1 MGRSESAMLRIL
13 VVALALLALASAEGE
28 NYPASANLDASGPA
42 AQKSLPIKYH
52 TVGGLNRIDLDD
64 DAADDATYRAFQLA
78 RYNGDA
84 MMQIQAHEEE
94 FERKEREEAEL
105 GEAKQ
110 HSDKYANDERSEKW
124 NKKHDSR
131 YNEIMGANGD
141 DDSDEELLEVG
152 EAKDRL
158 GEGDGAAT
166 KEPFDA
172 VHVAKSGDIEDHDA
186 HFVMTDGL
194 RHRELKRAVL
204 MESEDPDEKQSQKLA
219 KQMESEKAAIEKFR
233 LKQMAKDES
242 DESDLEVKQEVSD
255 GLKRHHLMLDKEGRV
270 VPDFE

>member
-1 MGRSESAMLRIL
+1 MLRIL

-141 DDSDEELLEVG
+141 DDSDE
-152 EAKDRL
+152 
-158 GEGDGAAT
+158 
-166 KEPFDA
+166 
-172 VHVAKSGDIEDHDA
+172 
-186 HFVMTDGL
+186 
-194 RHRELKRAVL
+194 
-204 MESEDPDEKQSQKLA
+204 KQSQKLA

>member
-110 HSDKYANDERSEKW
+110 HSDKYA
-124 NKKHDSR
+124 
-131 YNEIMGANGD
+131 
-141 DDSDEELLEVG
+141 
-152 EAKDRL
+152 
-158 GEGDGAAT
+158 
-166 KEPFDA
+166 

>member
-1 MGRSESAMLRIL
+1 MG
-13 VVALALLALASAEGE
+13 
-28 NYPASANLDASGPA
+28 
-42 AQKSLPIKYH
+42 
-52 TVGGLNRIDLDD
+52 
-64 DAADDATYRAFQLA
+64 
-78 RYNGDA
+78 
-84 MMQIQAHEEE
+84 
-94 FERKEREEAEL
+94 
-105 GEAKQ
+105 
-110 HSDKYANDERSEKW
+110 
-124 NKKHDSR
+124 
-131 YNEIMGANGD
+131 
-141 DDSDEELLEVG
+141 EVG

-194 RHRELKRAVL
+194 RHGELKRAVL
-204 MESEDPDEKQSQKLA
+204 MESEDPDEK
-219 KQMESEKAAIEKFR
+219 ESEKAAIEKFR

>member
-1 MGRSESAMLRIL
+1 MG
-13 VVALALLALASAEGE
+13 
-28 NYPASANLDASGPA
+28 
-42 AQKSLPIKYH
+42 
-52 TVGGLNRIDLDD
+52 
-64 DAADDATYRAFQLA
+64 
-78 RYNGDA
+78 
-84 MMQIQAHEEE
+84 
-94 FERKEREEAEL
+94 
-105 GEAKQ
+105 
-110 HSDKYANDERSEKW
+110 
-124 NKKHDSR
+124 R

-194 RHRELKRAVL
+194 RHR
-204 MESEDPDEKQSQKLA
+204 ESEDPDEKQSQKLA

>member
-172 VHVAKSGDIEDHDA
+172 VHVAKSGD
-186 HFVMTDGL
+186 T
-194 RHRELKRAVL
+194 
-204 MESEDPDEKQSQKLA
+204 EDPDEKQSQKLA

>member
-1 MGRSESAMLRIL
+1 MERSESAMLRIL

-204 MESEDPDEKQSQKLA
+204 MESEDPTRSSRKNSQSRW
-219 KQMESEKAAIEKFR
+219 SRRR
-233 LKQMAKDES
+233 LPSKSSVSNKWPRTSLTSPTSRRSKRSPMASKGTAS
-242 DESDLEVKQEVSD
+242 C
-255 GLKRHHLMLDKEGRV
+255 
-270 VPDFE
+270 

>member
-105 GEAKQ
+105 GEAK
-110 HSDKYANDERSEKW
+110 
-124 NKKHDSR
+124 
-131 YNEIMGANGD
+131 
-141 DDSDEELLEVG
+141 
-152 EAKDRL
+152 DRL

-186 HFVMTDGL
+186 HFVMTDSL